1 MPPRLIEH
9 DGRALSISAWSRQP
23 HQRALGL
30 SRGTI
35 GMRLDAGWTA
45 EQALTIQLGCRVPAE
60 GPAAVLPNVPYAAD
74 VAAQLMVS
82 TGPATLEQV
91 ADALGLTR
99 ERVRQIEAEALAKLR
114 KRAPLVRLT
123 PGFDH
128 VHVSTGRHEPS
139 RTRPAPAAEVVAPV
153 VAPAVE
159 DGLQSSP
166 WRELEH
172 ALVRGTRAA
181 EALLAILDE
190 VGAMEAA

>member
-9 DGRALSISAWSRQP
+9 DGRALSITAWSRQP

-60 GPAAVLPNVPYAAD
+60 GPAAVLPNVPYDAD

-82 TGPATLEQV
+82 TGPATLEQI

-139 RTRPAPAAEVVAPV
+139 RTRSAPVVAAPV
-153 VAPAVE
+153 VAPVVE

-166 WRELEH
+166 WRELEQ